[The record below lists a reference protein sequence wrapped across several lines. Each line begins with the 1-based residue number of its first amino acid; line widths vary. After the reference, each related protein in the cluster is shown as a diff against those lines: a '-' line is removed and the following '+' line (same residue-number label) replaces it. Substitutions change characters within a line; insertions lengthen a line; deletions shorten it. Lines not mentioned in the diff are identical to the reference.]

1 MQVVFNFL
9 LLIGFVYLLF
19 RLRSIKSQI
28 DQLKAMLSRSSSGSD
43 EGPRL
48 ESIASGVGQPTL
60 KAQKKPEFKHR
71 SYAEWELL
79 IGGNVFSRLGAL
91 AIVISA
97 GFALNYAFERNL
109 INETIRIVMGFIAG
123 FAFLAGAEWSHR
135 KALPVFSQA
144 LVAVG
149 VSTHYMTIYA
159 MSQFYSMVPDGLA
172 MALMV
177 FVAIATVGLALYYS
191 SQPIA
196 IMASI
201 GAYLVP
207 LLFSNDA
214 ATAVPLL
221 VYMLVIS
228 IALSGLIWYKA
239 EWVHLRLLPIIGV
252 FLLTMLWYASEEMSF
267 IFLEVL
273 FLSLLWL
280 LFISYDFWNHLY
292 KSQRKSVLDPWVTV
306 LTGCFLF
313 IIVSSFMEIKV
324 DWSESVLPATFA
336 TIYTAII
343 IGIRDRIEPGALIP
357 NIWSFIAGV
366 LSLFAIYAINDEYL
380 GAAMAAALM
389 LVFIF
394 LRERWD
400 VSPLMWA
407 FGVLL
412 VFNSLITIFLGTN
425 KPQPDLLILNTRTLT
440 YLLMIA
446 GWLWL
451 AFSSKTIPFLSD
463 TFRMRMGGI
472 VAITLGFIWLNVEV
486 DTGFSRA
493 FPIDPISRKGA
504 VTSQTLDN
512 WIELTRST
520 AWLLYSVLLFVIG
533 VIRSSAAPRYGAI
546 LVFGLSIVKIFISD
560 LSFLQTPY
568 RIVSF
573 LVLGLILL
581 AVSFVYQR
589 YRTLLFGE

>member
-1 MQVVFNFL
+1 
-9 LLIGFVYLLF
+9 
-19 RLRSIKSQI
+19 
-28 DQLKAMLSRSSSGSD
+28 
-43 EGPRL
+43 
-48 ESIASGVGQPTL
+48 
-60 KAQKKPEFKHR
+60 
-71 SYAEWELL
+71 
-79 IGGNVFSRLGAL
+79 
-91 AIVISA
+91 
-97 GFALNYAFERNL
+97 
-109 INETIRIVMGFIAG
+109 
-123 FAFLAGAEWSHR
+123 
-135 KALPVFSQA
+135 
-144 LVAVG
+144 
-149 VSTHYMTIYA
+149 
-159 MSQFYSMVPDGLA
+159 
-172 MALMV
+172 
-177 FVAIATVGLALYYS
+177 
-191 SQPIA
+191 
-196 IMASI
+196 
-201 GAYLVP
+201 
-207 LLFSNDA
+207 
-214 ATAVPLL
+214 
-221 VYMLVIS
+221 
-228 IALSGLIWYKA
+228 
-239 EWVHLRLLPIIGV
+239 
-252 FLLTMLWYASEEMSF
+252 MSF

-366 LSLFAIYAINDEYL
+366 LSLFAIYAISDEYL